1 MRFFLVVE
9 VSPVYVTKIT
19 KYLVFFGSVVI
30 KKVISGNCPQV
41 CAALAAR
48 IFFLIPPI
56 EFLNSGVVVAVID
69 TKAPK
74 GIGHCRVPLVLYHG
88 EATRE
93 ISVMVIS
100 SAFKKN
106 EN

>member
-9 VSPVYVTKIT
+9 VSPVYVTKII

-30 KKVISGNCPQV
+30 RKVISGNCPQV
-41 CAALAAR
+41 RAARAAR

-56 EFLNSGVVVAVID
+56 KFFNRGVFVAVID

-74 GIGHCRVPLVLYHG
+74 GIGQCRVSLGLFHG
-88 EATRE
+88 ESTWENA
-93 ISVMVIS
+93 VMVIS